1 MPVPTIRTGT
11 SLGRGSSMLTV
22 RIRWRGLDLGNVL
35 VVSGDAQHSVAHSR
49 KLDRYLPAESAA
61 SAGDSR

>member
-11 SLGRGSSMLTV
+11 SVGRGSSMLT
-22 RIRWRGLDLGNVL
+22 DVL

-49 KLDRYLPAESAA
+49 TLDRYLPAESASA
-61 SAGDSR
+61 SDSR